1 MVSSLFTLAG
11 LAFFLG
17 FLIFRAAQSAIHEIE
32 AFVLWLSASVFFS
45 GAAIVSAVNRVAEK
59 FETNSDNNNLLASHE
74 ARVVQSESSEISECY
89 EKLKQQR
96 KEPDNPTCSKCN
108 VPMQI
113 RTVTSG
119 QHKGKQFYVCSSYP
133 NCREMK
139 EV

>member
-1 MVSSLFTLAG
+1 MIFVLFA
-11 LAFFLG
+11 LAFFASLFG
-17 FLIFRAAQSAIHEIE
+17 FLILMGAQSSIHEIG
-32 AFVLWLSASVFFS
+32 AFVLFIVAAVFFS
-45 GAAIVSAVNRVAEK
+45 GAAIVSAVNRVAK
-59 FETNSDNNNLLASHE
+59 KLETNSNNNNLLASQE
-74 ARVVQSESSEISECY
+74 VQVVQSEFSEISECH